1 MATCTNCTGTH
12 YLMDDPALGPCL
24 CCTPEAMQARD
35 RTIKALTDPKPLTE
49 QLDELE
55 GMVSDIR
62 DAYREA
68 ETRADEAETRAEEAE
83 AALTDTAALVS
94 QYLVSLGLPA
104 QPVTMEAGP
113 LRTVCESVG
122 LL

>member
-35 RTIKALTDPKPLTE
+35 RTIKALTDPKALTE

-68 ETRADEAETRAEEAE
+68 ETRADEAE